1 MIIIQDV
8 WPNPNILLHFSSSS
22 IPINHLYWYVLTR
35 WKKLIQSTYRSWT
48 YLNERPATCNCPRC
62 LYSAKAIIKL
72 YLFVV
77 LASFLL
83 LGFSQARKYLKV
95 ITCNKI
101 DPMKTCLYS
110 IIIVLAFFL
119 LELLCPRSYCV
130 SFLLLLSICMMCP
143 REKKNS
149 AWTCLIITETSYH
162 TFGFDSIHL
171 P

>member
-22 IPINHLYWYVLTR
+22 VPINLLYLYVLTR
-35 WKKLIQSTYRSWT
+35 RKKLIQSTNRSWT
-48 YLNERPATCNCPRC
+48 YLNKRPATCNCPRC

-110 IIIVLAFFL
+110 IIIVLAFFSFRIFMSK
-119 LELLCPRSYCV
+119 ELLCEFSV
-130 SFLLLLSICMMCP
+130 
-143 REKKNS
+143 
-149 AWTCLIITETSYH
+149 TS
-162 TFGFDSIHL
+162 
-171 P
+171 